1 MGQRNL
7 RATEDGTIYEG
18 AAEVTIPAS
27 PEVVYSAIA
36 DLGTHL
42 AWNGSMQPE
51 KVRLLTLDAPS
62 GPAAVGTEF
71 ASTGRERSAR
81 FTDRS
86 VVTEADASKV
96 FEFVTESTRSPKRG
110 PAADMTTVNRFE
122 IVADGTGSRVT
133 RRCRIVRLSKMPA
146 IMRLAPL
153 RAMALAE
160 GRKQLRSS

>member
-1 MGQRNL
+1 M
-7 RATEDGTIYEG
+7 
-18 AAEVTIPAS
+18 V
-27 PEVVYSAIA
+27 
-36 DLGTHL
+36 
-42 AWNGSMQPE
+42 E
-51 KVRLLTLDAPS
+51 KVRPVLILSVP
-62 GPAAVGTEF
+62 F
-71 ASTGRERSAR
+71 AD
-81 FTDRS
+81 TDRS

-160 GRKQLRSS
+160 GRKQLRSSLQNLVRVIEHGAANGSS